1 VSAVITAS
9 GELLDVADVH
19 ARTALLG
26 TVRPESGATTLML
39 AWGDWFGPAA
49 LLGGVALLALR
60 LARRR

>member
-9 GELLDVADVH
+9 GELAQVAEVH
-19 ARTALLG
+19 ERTALVG
-26 TVRPESGATTLML
+26 TVRPEAGATTLML